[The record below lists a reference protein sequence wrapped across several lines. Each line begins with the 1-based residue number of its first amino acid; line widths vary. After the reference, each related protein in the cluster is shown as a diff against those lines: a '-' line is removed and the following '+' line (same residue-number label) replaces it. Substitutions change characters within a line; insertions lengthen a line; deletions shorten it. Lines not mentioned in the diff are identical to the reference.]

1 MSLSL
6 GRAGA
11 PVTVVMATEAYK
23 QQSLPEWWREHGVAL
38 YECPDLVRE
47 GERMPLQLQCYWQLT
62 LDLSISVIK
71 EIKIAQ
77 WLLREEG
84 GGERGGCCS
93 GPPIK
98 IKQAEMIHW
107 QYSVLSY

>member
-11 PVTVVMATEAYK
+11 PVTVVMATETYK
-23 QQSLPEWWREHGVAL
+23 QQSLPGWWREHGVAL

-62 LDLSISVIK
+62 LDLLISVIK
-71 EIKIAQ
+71 ETKNSSMVT
-77 WLLREEG
+77 
-84 GGERGGCCS
+84 ERGGR
-93 GPPIK
+93 GRK
-98 IKQAEMIHW
+98 GR
-107 QYSVLSY
+107 VL